1 MDGRKR
7 NSMKTL
13 QYTIVIVL
21 MLWAVIYILPE
32 PKKKN
37 WFMVTGN
44 GQAIGTEFDTLNE
57 CHAAVADWF
66 LRNPHSLSTFK
77 CKLLESERQ

>member
-7 NSMKTL
+7 NSIMKTI
-13 QYTIVIVL
+13 QYAIVIVL
-21 MLWAVIYILPE
+21 MLYAVAYIIPDT
-32 PKKKN
+32 KKN

-44 GQAIGTEFDTLNE
+44 GQVIGHEFDTLNE

-77 CKLLESERQ
+77 CKLLESKRR